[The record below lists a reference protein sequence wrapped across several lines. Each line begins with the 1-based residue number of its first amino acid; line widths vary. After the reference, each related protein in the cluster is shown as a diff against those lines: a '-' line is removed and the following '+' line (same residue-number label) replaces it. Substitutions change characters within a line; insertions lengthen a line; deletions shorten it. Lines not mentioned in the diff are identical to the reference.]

1 MPKMIGKLKK
11 MVLKALKNVFGYGE
25 WHISPINER
34 QYAIDIVKWIGD
46 FISMGTI
53 VEIGCGIGEIIGN
66 IKGVGISKYGYDINC
81 NNVVA
86 AQFFHKDT
94 HFICGGFESVKNK
107 NIEVLI
113 LVNFIHGI
121 EPAELKTIINKL
133 INENRVKYF
142 VIDIVSGKGYR
153 YKHNGSYL
161 LGEKYKRIYKSK
173 NYRAAENGKRWVEI
187 WKEN

>member
-1 MPKMIGKLKK
+1 MSACP
-11 MVLKALKNVFGYGE
+11 
-25 WHISPINER
+25 
-34 QYAIDIVKWIGD
+34 
-46 FISMGTI
+46 
-53 VEIGCGIGEIIGN
+53 EIIGN

-133 INENRVKYF
+133 INENHVKYF